1 MSFIDDTTICE
12 NEYLAQLSEGKID
25 PNSCHGLFSVFE
37 NQNKFITPVLTEEEK
52 SRQLLFTKYHKFKN
66 YKEGELVINSKQ
78 EFEKYFDLITNNVFL
93 CMNWDN
99 VLIAGGSILSLLS
112 SVPKEYKTSDEKIQE
127 WFRNNGN
134 FGDID
139 IFLYG
144 LTDRQAT
151 KKIFEIYES
160 IKNIIPKEILCV
172 RGPRAISFVM
182 GSNYRHIQIVLRNFK
197 TLPEILLSFDV
208 DSCAFGYD
216 GENIYCS
223 PRACYAMTRAV
234 NTVSVTKKSPSY
246 EYRLTKYGKRGYAVY
261 IPNFTEDNLNEQIYL
276 KPPHQLKGLAR
287 LLVLEKLDDNVKY
300 QIYKDVLD
308 LHQASMRKNLNQKSE
323 YEDSD
328 YSKIYLPEWTEEFK
342 LDDVQVIMK
351 KKFDQLNKGSEFIK
365 HYCFYGKLN
374 DVIMGKTVKLP
385 TFENVEEKQNYDRSY
400 VNGRL
405 KFHSIA
411 DKDFKEL
418 GVFRTSC
425 IKVSDEDVLQWYQT
439 AYHEAT
445 NKNTVI
451 EYATNNQPEKISE
464 LLDSGKSNRTDE
476 EYQIWKR
483 SMLNSRDIANRV
495 PLHQAIF
502 REDECM
508 VFFLLECGVDITYV
522 SKLGKTA
529 LHTACEV
536 GNLNIVK
543 MLIESQQ
550 VSDDKSLINVM
561 DSYKLTPILYSLMY
575 GNVEVFKY
583 LYKCI
588 KEDDLVLVWVFK
600 YDKNKNYR
608 ALKMCLLF
616 RQYEIA
622 KFLLSKGYDINDY
635 YSKNSKN
642 SVHILEDVVKA
653 HDYDMFN
660 VLLNYH
666 NSTEDSCLKYRLE
679 NLQYLSKDLQQKYNK
694 AVTKQSRDYYST
706 FITKLYDIHGNKA
719 GLYELLSG
727 MIVYHRFDDFKE
739 YIKENEVNLSLVNNG
754 ESLLDNVESK
764 MAWIKSN
771 IVSFKNNVK
780 NLQSTKKQ
788 PIKKYQYTTG
798 KIGFDND
805 EIYIVPSWIISNEV
819 SYVIN
824 SSKTY
829 VSNKTET
836 QKLEEEIESLQENLK
851 YYEKVKKFLTGKGVV
866 SMIKGNFKKGSV
878 KSGVSGPKKS
888 TISIKCSDEYS
899 DEYSEDELPTKPVTV
914 NSSTTQNVN
923 IVVMSSKKV
932 PVNDQQTYLE
942 LFDDIRSGS
951 DLNEYELSEFD
962 LECYLSKSQM
972 TLLQAA
978 LQAENFN
985 AFTLI
990 LKHMIDNKKVVLEK
1004 KKKIVR
1010 NNLKLKKL
1018 VSTNTKESD
1027 SESEEEEENVFKY
1040 VLDSKTIRLMLYGLM
1055 EIISQTESSTALSYL
1070 LFELLEMCKIYD
1082 MKEFLDVAIS
1092 EFWKYIKIFIS
1103 NNSYK
1108 LIDVLMK
1115 FYDESNLTI
1124 RTESHQIINSVFL
1137 QNDLEGLMT
1146 FFKSIKSCKNRI
1158 EFEDNILLDY
1168 LCDIKANPAVTK
1180 TKIPAKVVKL
1190 LLEMKPSLLN
1200 CQVNGTYPVV
1210 FASECDLNI
1219 FELILSNL
1227 PDINMYDS
1235 HGKNAIHSS
1244 VLANKVENIKLL
1256 LTTYPEQVNSQTKIQ
1271 LKTPLMLG
1279 SCSYGTTVDTILSFK
1294 PNEDIV
1300 DVFGNTA
1307 LHYGMIKAN
1316 IFLVNKLKFHNRENY
1331 MRMTPSDYIVNNYKS
1346 YFHHIRNEKLGLQL
1360 DKKKLSFIVEIYKKY
1375 VSKRASEVRVL
1386 ANYSDVV
1393 RVNKYILNSIP
1404 EGVHEIP
1411 DNLRV

>member
-1 MSFIDDTTICE
+1 MITHE
-12 NEYLAQLSEGKID
+12 NEYLSQLSEGKID
-25 PNSCHGLFSVFE
+25 PNPYYGLFSVFE
-37 NQNKFITPVLTEEEK
+37 NKDKFITPVLTEEEK

-66 YKEGELVINSKQ
+66 YKEGESVINSKQ

-93 CMNWDN
+93 CMNWSN
-99 VLIAGGSILSLLS
+99 VLIAGGSVSSLLS
-112 SVPKEYKTSDEKIQE
+112 SVPVEYKTSDEKIQE
-127 WFRNNGN
+127 WFSSFAN

-151 KKIFEIYES
+151 KKIFEIYEN
-160 IKNIIPKEILCV
+160 IKSVIPKEILCI

-182 GSNYRHIQIVLRNFK
+182 GSGYRHIQIILRNFK
-197 TLPEILLSFDV
+197 TLPEILLSFDINIC
-208 DSCAFGYD
+208 SFGYD
-216 GENIYCS
+216 GENIWCS
-223 PRACYAMTRAV
+223 PRSCYAMTRAV
-234 NTVSVTKKSPSY
+234 NTVNVTKKSPSY

-276 KPPHQLKGLAR
+276 KPPYQLKGLAR

-308 LHQASMRKNLNQKSE
+308 LHQASMRKNLNYKSE

-328 YSKIYLPEWTEEFK
+328 YNKIYLPEWTEEFR
-342 LDDVQVIMK
+342 LDDVQAIMK
-351 KKFDQLNKGSEFIK
+351 KKFEQLNKGAEFVK

-385 TFENVEEKQNYDRSY
+385 TFETVEEKQNYDRSY

-405 KFHSIA
+405 KFHSIT

-418 GVFRTSC
+418 GVFTASC
-425 IKVSDEDVLQWYQT
+425 VKISDKDVLQWYHT
-439 AYHEAT
+439 AYHDAT

-451 EYATNNQPEKISE
+451 EYATNNQPDKISE
-464 LLDSGKSNRTDE
+464 LLDYGKLNRTNE
-476 EYQIWKR
+476 EYQIWKK

-543 MLIESQQ
+543 LLIESQQ

-583 LYKCI
+583 LYKYV
-588 KEDDLVLVWVFK
+588 KKDDLVWIFK

-622 KFLLSKGYDINDY
+622 KFLLLKGYDINDY
-635 YSKNSKN
+635 YLKNSKN
-642 SVHILEDVVKA
+642 SIHILEDAVKSY
-653 HDYDMFN
+653 DYDMFN

-666 NSTEDSCLKYRLE
+666 NSTEDSGLKYRLE
-679 NLQYLSKDLQQKYNK
+679 NLQYLSKNLQQKYNK

-706 FITKLYDIHGNKA
+706 FITKLYDIHGNKT
-719 GLYELLSG
+719 GLYELLSD

-764 MAWIKSN
+764 ITWIKSN
-771 IVSFKNNVK
+771 IASFKNNVK
-780 NLQSTKKQ
+780 NLQSSKKQ
-788 PIKKYQYTTG
+788 LVKKYQYTTG
-798 KIGFDND
+798 QISFDND

-819 SYVIN
+819 SHVIN

-829 VSNKTET
+829 VSNKPET
-836 QKLEEEIESLQENLK
+836 QKLEEEIESSQENLK

-866 SMIKGNFKKGSV
+866 SMIKKNFKQ
-878 KSGVSGPKKS
+878 KSIKQEVTRTKKS
-888 TISIKCSDEYS
+888 TISSECSDDYS
-899 DEYSEDELPTKPVTV
+899 DEDVLPTKPVPV
-914 NSSTTQNVN
+914 NSSIIQNVN

-932 PVNDQQTYLE
+932 PINDQQTYLE

-951 DLNEYELSEFD
+951 DLDEYELSEFD

-990 LKHMIDNKKVVLEK
+990 LKYMVDNRKVILEK

-1018 VSTNTKESD
+1018 VSNNTKESE
-1027 SESEEEEENVFKY
+1027 SESEEEEEEENIFKY
-1040 VLDSKTIRLMLYGLM
+1040 VLDSKTIRLILAGLM

-1070 LFELLEMCKIYD
+1070 LFELLEMREIYD
-1082 MKEFLDVAIS
+1082 MKDFLNVAIS
-1092 EFWKYIKIFIS
+1092 EFWNYIKIFIS

-1108 LIDVLMK
+1108 LIDVLIK
-1115 FYDESNLTI
+1115 FYNESNLTI
-1124 RTESHQIINSVFL
+1124 STESNQIINSVFL

-1146 FFKSIKSCKNRI
+1146 FFKSTKSCKNKI

-1168 LCDIKANPAVTK
+1168 LCNIKANPAVTK

-1190 LLEMKPSLLN
+1190 LLEIKPSLLN

-1210 FASECDLNI
+1210 FASECDMNI

-1227 PDINMYDS
+1227 PDINVYDS
-1235 HGKNAIHSS
+1235 YGKNAIHSS

-1279 SCSYGTTVDTILSFK
+1279 SSSYGTTIDTILSFK
-1294 PNEDIV
+1294 PNEEIV

-1331 MRMTPSDYIVNNYKS
+1331 IRMTPSDYIVNNYKS
-1346 YFHHIRNEKLGLQL
+1346 YFHHIRNEKLGSQL
-1360 DKKKLSFIVEIYKKY
+1360 DKKKLSFIVEIYKKC
-1375 VSKRASEVRVL
+1375 VSKKASDVRIL

-1393 RVNKYILNSIP
+1393 KVNKYILNSIP
-1404 EGVHEIP
+1404 EGVREIP
-1411 DNLRV
+1411 NNLRV